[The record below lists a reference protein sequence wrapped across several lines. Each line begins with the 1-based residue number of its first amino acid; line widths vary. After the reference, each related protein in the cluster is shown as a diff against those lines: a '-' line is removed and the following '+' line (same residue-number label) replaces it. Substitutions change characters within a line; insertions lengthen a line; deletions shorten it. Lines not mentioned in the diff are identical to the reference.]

1 MAFSFTKERRIEAD
15 EILKRYPSKRAAI
28 LPVLWLVQ
36 EQEGYV
42 PAGAVEFVA
51 RFLDITATEVWGVVT
66 FYTMFNRKPIGRH
79 HIQICTNLCC
89 RLKGADWL
97 LEYVKEKLGINV
109 GQTTPD
115 KKFQLS
121 TVECLGSCGTAP
133 MMQIDN
139 DYYEN
144 LDAEKVD
151 KIISGLK

>member
-1 MAFSFTKERRIEAD
+1 MEFSFTKERRAEAED
-15 EILKRYPSKRAAI
+15 ILKRYPTKRAAI
-28 LPVLWLVQ
+28 LPILWLVQ

-42 PAGAVEFVA
+42 SADAAKFVA
-51 RFLDITATEVWGVVT
+51 EFLDITTTEVWGVVT

-97 LEYVKEKLGINV
+97 LAYVKEKLDINV
-109 GQTTPD
+109 GDTTPD

-151 KIISGLK
+151 KVIGGLK